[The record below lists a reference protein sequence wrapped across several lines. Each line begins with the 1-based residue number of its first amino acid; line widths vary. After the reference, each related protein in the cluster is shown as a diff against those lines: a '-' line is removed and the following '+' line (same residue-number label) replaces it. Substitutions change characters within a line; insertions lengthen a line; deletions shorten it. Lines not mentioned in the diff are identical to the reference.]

1 MVAIHEGKIFPIEH
15 SSLGQHTC
23 VTATKQPRN
32 SRVTALLHGRVTVAL
47 SSPAASLLD
56 HRAAGNDF
64 LPHMPALDIRDGA
77 IDAMLIIYK
86 KCVSS
91 HLRGYVT
98 SNGEVNFPRLQVA
111 APL

>member
-1 MVAIHEGKIFPIEH
+1 
-15 SSLGQHTC
+15 
-23 VTATKQPRN
+23 
-32 SRVTALLHGRVTVAL
+32 
-47 SSPAASLLD
+47 
-56 HRAAGNDF
+56 
-64 LPHMPALDIRDGA
+64 MPALDIRDGA